1 MYIHLLRSE
10 ERKTIIIIGRGIRG
24 GEAGIRPF
32 STSKNGGGGGR
43 GADSIPIMEVIWH
56 ELHFRGHNGY

>member
-43 GADSIPIMEVIWH
+43 GADSIPIMEVI
-56 ELHFRGHNGY
+56 